1 MTQLRVLICS
11 LDRLS
16 RAGLAAELDRQ
27 PGLTV
32 VGQVSGGEDSILPLD
47 IYGPDVIVWD
57 VSWETASS
65 SRNLGHLPDG
75 PTSANIG
82 GDRATSRPSP
92 VGRGS
97 SFLESQR
104 NFRNPGRCLTA
115 LSHGLQATD
124 HSLAR
129 VHDESVSENEALTP

>member
-11 LDRLS
+11 LDHLS

-57 VSWETASS
+57 VSWETASG

-75 PTSANIG
+75 PH
-82 GDRATSRPSP
+82 P
-92 VGRGS
+92 
-97 SFLESQR
+97 
-104 NFRNPGRCLTA
+104 C
-115 LSHGLQATD
+115 
-124 HSLAR
+124 
-129 VHDESVSENEALTP
+129 